1 MIVMNKRDIV
11 LKNGW
16 RNIKFKI
23 FKNLFDSVWNVE
35 YFFIYFVCFRNL
47 WLCNLFIYL
56 EIMYEGNLKI
66 WDILF
71 DFLYLLILYFWYNVV
86 YLIIFKFFVYLYF
99 VRFVGSIK
107 LKYWNFKE
115 IIKWY

>member
-1 MIVMNKRDIV
+1 MNKRDIV

-47 WLCNLFIYL
+47 
-56 EIMYEGNLKI
+56 
-66 WDILF
+66 
-71 DFLYLLILYFWYNVV
+71 
-86 YLIIFKFFVYLYF
+86 
-99 VRFVGSIK
+99 
-107 LKYWNFKE
+107 
-115 IIKWY
+115 